1 MVFEYPKIFCIIPT
15 YQASSFFSQSIE
27 SIKKQSGISPAQVL
41 IIDSSSIDDTVLLSE
56 EAGFRTHIIN
66 QEEFNHGGTRQLA
79 LSLLPEGAEVVVF
92 LTQDALLVSP
102 DSIQKLVA
110 AFDDPKVGCAYGRQL
125 PHKDARLL
133 GAHARLFNYGEQSYC
148 RTLADVPKYGIKTAF
163 LSNSFAAYRVSALKA
178 VGGFPTNTI
187 FAEDMMVAAKM
198 LQAGYAVNYVAD
210 ACVYHSHDY
219 TALQEFKRYFDM
231 GVLHSREPWLL
242 EQLGKPQGE
251 GKRFV
256 LSEWRYLFQHA
267 PWLLSVSLLNTIMKW
282 LGYFLGKHEQ
292 ALPLSLKKRF
302 SMHPSFWNSI
312 HG

>member
-1 MVFEYPKIFCIIPT
+1 MNVYCVIPT
-15 YQASSFFSQSIE
+15 YQADSVWSQAIE
-27 SIKKQSGISPAQVL
+27 SIKQQSGLSPAQVL
-41 IIDSSSIDDTVLLSE
+41 IIDSSSKDDTVLLSVQ
-56 EAGFRTHIIN
+56 AGFRTHIIPKS
-66 QEEFNHGGTRQLA
+66 EFNHGGTRQLA
-79 LSLLPEGAEVVVF
+79 VSLLPEDTDVVVF
-92 LTQDALLVSP
+92 LTQDALLATN
-102 DSIQKLVA
+102 DAIKKLLAV
-110 AFDDPKVGCAYGRQL
+110 FDDPRVGCAYGRQL
-125 PHKDARLL
+125 PHHNAGWL
-133 GAHARLFNYGEQSYC
+133 GAHARLFNYGEQSYS
-148 RTLADVPKYGIKTAF
+148 RTLADVPNYGIKTAF

-178 VGGFPTNTI
+178 VGGFPTHTI

-231 GVLHSREPWLL
+231 GVLHSRESWLL

-267 PWLLSVSLLNTIMKW
+267 PWLLPVSLLNTFMKW
-282 LGYFLGKHEQ
+282 LGYSLGKQ
-292 ALPLSLKKRF
+292 AQFLPHSFKKRF
-302 SMHPSFWNSI
+302 SMHPGFWNCN

>member
-1 MVFEYPKIFCIIPT
+1 LNTCVVLPSYNLGQFLESWISALK
-15 YQASSFFSQSIE
+15 SQTI
-27 SIKKQSGISPAQVL
+27 GISNVL
-41 IIDSSSIDDTVLLSE
+41 IVDSSSSDGSLSAFVS
-56 EAGFRTHIIN
+56 AGFQTHVIPK
-66 QEEFNHGGTRQLA
+66 EEFNHGGTRQLA
-79 LSLLPEGAEVVVF
+79 ISLLPEDADVVVF
-92 LTQDALLVSP
+92 LTQDALLATN
-102 DSIQKLVA
+102 DAIQKLVA
-110 AFDDPKVGCAYGRQL
+110 VFEDDQVGCAYGRQL
-125 PHKDARLL
+125 PHKNAGLL
-133 GAHARLFNYGEQSYC
+133 GAHARLFNYGEQSYR

-163 LSNSFAAYRVSALKA
+163 LSNSFAAYRVSALKE

-231 GVLHSREPWLL
+231 GVLHSRETWLL

-251 GKRFV
+251 GQRFV

-267 PWLLSVSLLNTIMKW
+267 PWLLPVSLLNTFMKW
-282 LGYFLGKHEQ
+282 LGYSLGKQEKF
-292 ALPLSLKKRF
+292 LPLAFKKRF
-302 SMHPSFWNSI
+302 SMHPSFWDCK

>member
-1 MVFEYPKIFCIIPT
+1 MNIYCIIPT
-15 YQASSFFSQSIE
+15 YQA
-27 SIKKQSGISPAQVL
+27 GADWSPAIEALKQQAAITSDQVL
-41 IIDSSSIDDTVLLSE
+41 IIDSSSLDDTVRLSE
-56 EAGFRTHIIN
+56 QAGFRTHVIPSV
-66 QEEFNHGGTRQLA
+66 EFNHGGTRQLA
-79 LSLLPEGAEVVVF
+79 VSLLPEDAEVVVF
-92 LTQDALLVSP
+92 LTQDALLATH
-102 DSIQKLVA
+102 DAIQKLVA
-110 AFDDPKVGCAYGRQL
+110 VFEDDQVGCAYGRQL
-125 PHKDARLL
+125 PHKAAGLL
-133 GAHARLFNYGEQSYC
+133 GAHARLFNYGEQSYR

-242 EQLGKPQGE
+242 QQLGKPQGE

-256 LSEWRYLFQHA
+256 LSEWRYVFKHD
-267 PWLLSVSLLNTIMKW
+267 PWLWPLSIMNTMMKF
-282 LGYFLGKHEQ
+282 LGYTLGKQESR
-292 ALPLSLKKRF
+292 LPLRLKGHL
-302 SMHPSFWNSI
+302 SMHPRFWRKN